1 MPPRCTRY
9 ASLLPPRAF
18 ASGRPSGK
26 NSAFLSVQPV
36 APAAFS
42 RFPLDSKFAMSVII
56 KEEDLVQSIADGIQ
70 FISYYHPVDYIRH
83 LARAYEREESPPRA
97 TRWRRS

>member
-1 MPPRCTRY
+1 
-9 ASLLPPRAF
+9 
-18 ASGRPSGK
+18 
-26 NSAFLSVQPV
+26 
-36 APAAFS
+36 
-42 RFPLDSKFAMSVII
+42 MSVII

-83 LARAYEREESPPRA
+83 LARAYEREKAPPRA